1 MKKLLVSA
9 LIFGIALMFS
19 LPALAA
25 KGPIETFN
33 DGCKKELETYCKDVT
48 PGEGRLLACLYAH
61 IDNISPRCEYAV
73 YDASSQLERA
83 ITALTYVAGECGDDL
98 DKLCSDIEPGEG
110 RLVSCLEANAEKI
123 SDRCKQAVKDVTE

>member
-1 MKKLLVSA
+1 MKKLLVST
-9 LIFGIALMFS
+9 LIFGMALMFS

-48 PGEGRLLACLYAH
+48 PGEGRLIACLYAH
-61 IDNISPRCEYAV
+61 IDNVSPRCEYAV

-83 ITALTYVAGECGDDL
+83 LTALTYVASECSDDL

-110 RLVSCLEANAEKI
+110 RLLSCLKTNADKV

>member
-1 MKKLLVSA
+1 MKKLLIPILLFGMA
-9 LIFGIALMFS
+9 LLFS
-19 LPALAA
+19 MPVLAT
-25 KGPIETFN
+25 KGPVETFN

-83 ITALTYVAGECGDDL
+83 ITALTYVANECGDDL

-110 RLVSCLEANAEKI
+110 RLLSCLEANAEKV
-123 SDRCKQAVKDVTE
+123 SDRCKRAVKDVTE